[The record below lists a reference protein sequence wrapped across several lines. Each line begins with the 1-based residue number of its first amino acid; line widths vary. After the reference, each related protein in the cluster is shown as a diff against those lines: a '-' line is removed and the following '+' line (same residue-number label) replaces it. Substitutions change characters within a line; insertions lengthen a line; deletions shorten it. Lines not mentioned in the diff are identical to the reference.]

1 MSNLLQRSHKKKDVP
16 VDSSSQD
23 YIPSQRKCVL
33 ASYRGKKCSDYGLS
47 RIKSN
52 SFTLIQ
58 KVMLVAFKEEINGE
72 YRNCICKDCL
82 EWFEKQ
88 LREEYLRSNVSLFG
102 NTHITFDMQYLFQ
115 FLDSMEDLI
124 RSRFNDFEFSYF
136 KLLSEQGMEYQSDSS
151 DLRREFTIKKKS
163 HRKQREQMIRT
174 LIVSGVDEN
183 EQIKILD
190 RLGQVRNDFRY
201 KYKDISKEV
210 IRETEMYQKE
220 YCEGM
225 MNSLKN
231 TKEPIEISV
240 DGRWSSPRNGREH
253 TLSRSSST
261 RDLLSS
267 SEKY

>member
-1 MSNLLQRSHKKKDVP
+1 
-16 VDSSSQD
+16 
-23 YIPSQRKCVL
+23 
-33 ASYRGKKCSDYGLS
+33 
-47 RIKSN
+47 
-52 SFTLIQ
+52 
-58 KVMLVAFKEEINGE
+58 MLVAFKEEINGE

-163 HRKQREQMIRT
+163 HRKQREQMTRT